1 MGTGLEIAL
10 FAASVIGTAAS
21 INEQQRARK
30 QSKRAME
37 AEQRKADLENV
48 RQARESV
55 RRARLA
61 QATIINQGATSGT
74 LLGSGVAGGVA
85 SAGSQMAGNLGFM
98 SDIAKENT
106 TIFSAAQQGA
116 KASANAAIYGQIG
129 ELGMKY
135 NTIFSTPTTKS

>member
-1 MGTGLEIAL
+1 MGIETAFLI
-10 FAASVIGTAAS
+10 ASVIGTAAS
-21 INEQQRARK
+21 LDQQNKARRASQR
-30 QSKRAME
+30 QMA
-37 AEQRKADLENV
+37 AEQRKADIENV

-61 QATIINQGATSGT
+61 QASIINQGAVSGT
-74 LLGSGVAGGVA
+74 LMGSGVAGGV
-85 SAGSQMAGNLGFM
+85 SSVGSQMAGNLGFM

-106 TIFSAAQQGA
+106 TIFSMAQQGA

-135 NTIFSTPTTKS
+135 RTIFSQP